1 MAKTKRKRV
10 IRRSKG
16 KSRNMYFTM
25 ETQAAIVEWQESE
38 LESEKHKI
46 YEDRIMTAFDKLVE
60 NLILIY
66 GFSKYQNFDSL
77 KSDCISFCY
86 ETLPKFDHTK
96 GTKAFSYFNVVAKN
110 WLILNSRRTKKRVFS
125 HVSMSHTEA
134 LSPEDK
140 MAVATYQIAQSPDD
154 VMISAEKKQEITEIL
169 IQIKSKVEK
178 PNDVS
183 CINAIIK
190 VFEMLDQLEFLN
202 KRAIFVYVREISGL
216 NSKQLSSSMSNIRR
230 HYRQIKK
237 DMLIF

>member
-1 MAKTKRKRV
+1 MKKRKRT

-16 KSRNMYFTM
+16 KNRNLYFTM
-25 ETQAAIVEWQESE
+25 DTQAAIIEWQETE

-46 YEDRIMTAFDKLVE
+46 YEDKIMSAFDKLVE

-66 GFSKYQNFDSL
+66 GFAKFQNFESL
-77 KSDCISFCY
+77 KNDCISFCY

-125 HVSMSHTEA
+125 HVSISNTEA
-134 LSPEDK
+134 MSPEDK
-140 MAVATYQIAQSPDD
+140 MAVANYQIAQSPDD
-154 VMISAEKKQEITEIL
+154 VMISAEQRDEITSIL
-169 IQIKSKVEK
+169 HQIKNKVEK
-178 PNDVS
+178 PNDIS
-183 CINAIIK
+183 CIDAIIK

-216 NSKQLSSSMSNIRR
+216 NSKQLSSSMSNIRK

-237 DMLIF
+237 DMLLF